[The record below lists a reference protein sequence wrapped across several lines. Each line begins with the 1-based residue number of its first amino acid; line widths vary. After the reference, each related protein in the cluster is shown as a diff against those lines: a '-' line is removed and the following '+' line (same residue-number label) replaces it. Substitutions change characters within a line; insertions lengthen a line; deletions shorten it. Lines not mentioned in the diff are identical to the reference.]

1 MTTSDAAPV
10 GDERPV
16 VMVTV
21 TSDAGYRGDIRAGS
35 HRFVVDE
42 ATGVGGNDEGPNPY
56 QLVLAGLVQ
65 CTAATLRMYAD
76 RKGWELGKIT
86 VRARLMRSGDG
97 ASRIDRIERTI
108 GFAAAVSDEQ
118 RHRLGVIA
126 DRTPVTR
133 TLREGVPID
142 TTISST

>member
-1 MTTSDAAPV
+1 MSAVPAPV

-21 TSDAGYRGDIRAGS
+21 TSDAGYRGEIRAGS

-42 ATGVGGNDEGPNPY
+42 ATGVWGKDEGPNPY
-56 QLVLAGLVQ
+56 QMVLAGLVQ

-76 RKGWELGKIT
+76 RKGWDLGTIT
-86 VRARLMRSGDG
+86 VRARLLRTGDG
-97 ASRIDRIERTI
+97 ATRRDRIERTI
-108 GFAAAVSDEQ
+108 SFTEEVSDEKRQ
-118 RHRLGVIA
+118 RLSAIA

-142 TTISST
+142 TSI

>member
-1 MTTSDAAPV
+1 MSTVPASA
-10 GDERPV
+10 GDERPI

-21 TSDAGYRGDIRAGS
+21 TSDAGYRGEIRAGS

-42 ATGVGGNDEGPNPY
+42 GTGVGGKDEGPNPY

-76 RKGWELGKIT
+76 RKGWELGTIT
-86 VRARLMRSGDG
+86 VRARLLRTGDG
-97 ASRIDRIERTI
+97 ATRSDRIERTI
-108 GFAAAVSDEQ
+108 SFTKEVSDEQ
-118 RHRLGVIA
+118 RHRLRQIA

-133 TLREGVPID
+133 TLREGLPID
-142 TTISST
+142 TTI

>member
-1 MTTSDAAPV
+1 MSTVPAPG

-16 VMVTV
+16 VIVTV
-21 TSDAGYRGDIRAGS
+21 TSDAGYRGEIRAGP

-42 ATGVGGNDEGPNPY
+42 GTGVGGNDEGPNPY

-76 RKGWELGKIT
+76 RKGWELGRIT
-86 VRARLMRSGDG
+86 VRARLLRSGDG
-97 ASRIDRIERTI
+97 ATRSDRIERTI
-108 GFAAAVSDEQ
+108 GIAEEISDEQ
-118 RHRLGVIA
+118 RDRLGEIA

-133 TLREGVPID
+133 TLREGLPID
-142 TTISST
+142 TTI